1 MDSTRRN
8 VQVALLCALTLVM
21 LGGCSVRKFT
31 VNQTADL
38 LYRGAPA
45 LERESDVEFAR
56 AALPASLK
64 TVETFLLSSPDNKQ
78 LLELLGKGYFS
89 YAFGFLE
96 GDLERGQYE
105 AMSEDDLRELNRR
118 SVLHY
123 LRARDYGFLLLDKSA
138 LEEAARGGDRDA
150 LGAELSKLKKKDV
163 PGLFWASYG
172 WGAAINLSQDN
183 PDMVA
188 GLSIVQQMMDRVIE
202 LDDDYFYAGAHAFYG
217 VTYASMPPMAGGDP
231 EKALQHFDIALQRHG
246 EYNMMLHYLK
256 ARFYAPAVQD
266 RDYFIDTMEK
276 VANANI
282 EGHPNVRLNN
292 EIARER
298 AIWWLGHIDE
308 LIIE

>member
-1 MDSTRRN
+1 MFLRRTMQA
-8 VQVALLCALTLVM
+8 VLVCAIAAAISS
-21 LGGCSVRKFT
+21 GCSVRKFT

-64 TVETFLLSSPDNKQ
+64 TVETFLLSSPDNAQ

-96 GDLERGQYE
+96 WDLERGQYE
-105 AMSEDDLRELNRR
+105 TTTEDELRELNRR

-123 LRARDYGFLLLDKSA
+123 LRSRDYGFLLLDKPA
-138 LEEAARGGDRDA
+138 LEAAARARDA
-150 LGAELSKLKKKDV
+150 AALADELARLKPKDV
-163 PGLFWASYG
+163 PGLFWAGYG

-202 LDDDYFYAGAHAFYG
+202 LDDDYFYAGVHAFYG

-231 EKALQHFDIALQRHG
+231 EKALHHFDTALARHG

-256 ARFYAPAVQD
+256 ARFYAPAIQD
-266 RDYFIDTMEK
+266 RALFVELMEK

-282 EGHPNVRLNN
+282 DGFPNVRLNN

-298 AIWWLGHIDE
+298 AIWWLRHIDE
-308 LIIE
+308 LIYE